1 MYAQDSIDLL
11 RQSGIDFARHES
23 MGIDVVDF
31 GELLMTSGLVLVDNV
46 TWVSFHSGYDF
57 GYLLKLLT
65 CRPLPDTEKEF
76 FSLLSLYFPH
86 LYDIKYLTASND
98 MFHGGLNKLG
108 EDLKVERT
116 GQKHQAGSDSLLTE
130 QVFFKVI
137 EMKLGGLGNLEK
149 EKYNLEL
156 FGYGQNSTVYRPG
169 SKFYVTGGKGE
180 GNYNNAPLNN
190 SNGNSNGGGALEGEG
205 TTQQNGTIDVDEEQD
220 ALGTRIIAP
229 VDHNSVYVSPKTTND
244 RY

>member
-11 RQSGIDFARHES
+11 RQSGIIFARHES

-31 GELLMTSGLVLVDNV
+31 GELLMTSGLVLVDDV

-76 FSLLSLYFPH
+76 FSLLPLYFPN
-86 LYDIKYLTASND
+86 LYDIKYLTANSEV
-98 MFHGGLNKLG
+98 FRGGLNKLG
-108 EDLKVERT
+108 EDLKIERI

-137 EMKLGGLGNLEK
+137 EMQLGGLGNLEK

-169 SKFYVTGGKGE
+169 SKFYVSGGKDE
-180 GNYNNAPLNN
+180 GNSTTPLNN
-190 SNGNSNGGGALEGEG
+190 GNGSNNGGLLEGEG
-205 TTQQNGTIDVDEEQD
+205 TQQNGAIDDDEQD
-220 ALGTRIIAP
+220 ALGTRVIAS
-229 VDHNSVYVSPKTTND
+229 VDHNSIYVSPKTTNN
-244 RY
+244 RN